1 MTVQSQEPKIRR
13 RFLAGDQDAFAR
25 LSGDHN
31 PLHVDPLA
39 ARRLIF
45 GGPVVHG
52 VHLLLWA
59 LDVFVRPTKVF
70 ITNLSVQF
78 VAPILV
84 GAEVA
89 LDGEISG
96 PSRHHLRIT
105 NKNGEPIVVID
116 VTWADYNN
124 DPKNWGASL
133 NPDCPE
139 IKVPRIVSSKDVAN
153 ILGGLDLHLNP
164 NLAGKLFPHLSKAID
179 PSLLAAVLAT
189 SRIVGMEY
197 PGQHSIFS
205 SMSFDAVEK
214 PTSSSTLDYR
224 VVRVRPSLSV
234 TDIEISGGGLEG
246 RIRALF
252 RPPPAIQ
259 AKIGELSPQVNNHEF
274 TGQRALIIGG
284 SRGLGEVTAKLLAVG
299 GADVRL
305 TYHVGQEDGERV
317 KNEITDSGGRA
328 KCFAFDV
335 LAPLSH
341 LTKLLE
347 NERKTTMLGYF
358 ATPHIGAGTNNSYSD
373 DYFRRLM
380 RTYVDGFRSTVKAIS
395 ADSGNKKLKVL
406 YPSSIYVV
414 DASSNVKEYA
424 AAKEAGERVCAELST
439 EIGFKFVAPRFPRL
453 ATDQTV
459 RLFSKQAPD
468 ASTIL
473 LDAIRQ
479 LMEK

>member
-1 MTVQSQEPKIRR
+1 MTVQSQEPKVWR
-13 RFLAGDQDAFAR
+13 RFQAGDQDAFAR

-59 LDVFVRPTKVF
+59 LDVFVRPTKVS

-78 VAPILV
+78 VVPILV

-89 LDGEISG
+89 LDGETSE

-105 NKNGEPIVVID
+105 NKNGEPVVVID

-139 IKVPRIVSSKDVAN
+139 IKEPRIVSSKDVAN
-153 ILGGLDLHLNP
+153 ILGCLDLHLNP
-164 NLAGKLFPHLSKAID
+164 NLAWKLFPHLSKALD

-205 SMSFDAVEK
+205 SMSFDVVEK

-224 VVRVRPSLSV
+224 VVRVRPGLSV
-234 TDIEISGGGLEG
+234 TDIEISGGGLKG

-259 AKIGELSPQVNNHEF
+259 AKIGELSAQVNNHEF
-274 TGQRALIIGG
+274 AGQRALIIGG

-317 KNEITDSGGRA
+317 KNEITDNGGHA

-335 LAPLSH
+335 LASVPH
-341 LTKLLE
+341 LTKQLE
-347 NERKTTMLGYF
+347 NGRQTTMLGYF
-358 ATPHIGAGTNNSYSD
+358 ATPHIGTGTNNSFSD
-373 DYFRRLM
+373 AFFQRLM
-380 RTYVDGFRSTVKAIS
+380 RTYVDGFRSTVRAIS
-395 ADSGNKKLKVL
+395 ADSGDKKLKVL
-406 YPSSIYVV
+406 YPSSVYVV
-414 DASSNVKEYA
+414 DASSNLKEYA

-459 RLFSKQAPD
+459 RLFSEKVPD

-479 LMEK
+479 LLDK

>member
-1 MTVQSQEPKIRR
+1 MTVQSQEPKVRR

-59 LDVFVRPTKVF
+59 LDVFVHPTK
-70 ITNLSVQF
+70 ISISNLGVQF

-84 GAEVA
+84 GDEVT
-89 LDGEISG
+89 LDGETSE
-96 PSRHHLRIT
+96 PSRYHLRIT

-116 VTWADYNN
+116 VSWADYNN
-124 DPKNWGASL
+124 TKNWGASL

-139 IKVPRIVSSKDVAN
+139 IKVPRVVSSKDVAN
-153 ILGGLDLHLNP
+153 NLGCLDLHLNP
-164 NLAGKLFPHLSKAID
+164 NLAWKLFPHLSKALD

-205 SMSFDAVEK
+205 SMSFDAVNK

-224 VVRVRPSLSV
+224 VVRIRPDLSM
-234 TDIEISGGGLEG
+234 TDIEISGGGLKG

-259 AKIGELSPQVNNHEF
+259 AKIGELSAQVNNHEF
-274 TGQRALIIGG
+274 AGQRALIIGG

-317 KNEITDSGGRA
+317 KNEITDSGGHA
-328 KCFAFDV
+328 ECFAFDV
-335 LAPLSH
+335 LAPLSD
-341 LTKLLE
+341 LTKQLE
-347 NERKTTMLGYF
+347 NGRQTTMLGYF
-358 ATPHIGAGTNNSYSD
+358 ATPHIGAGTNNSFSD
-373 DYFRRLM
+373 AFFQRLI
-380 RTYVDGFRSTVKAIS
+380 RTYVDGFRSTVRAIS
-395 ADSGNKKLKVL
+395 ADSGDKKLKVL
-406 YPSSIYVV
+406 YPSSVYVV
-414 DASSNVKEYA
+414 DASSNLKEYA

-459 RLFSKQAPD
+459 RLFSEKVPD

-479 LMEK
+479 LLVK